1 MSNVRNIIGFDTP
14 SKAKAQEE
22 LNNQSGNNSHL
33 SGMGRGDSEKVK
45 METLQRLQT
54 IGNVI
59 TSDEF
64 QKYPTQQRQQLLL
77 DFTYYS
83 KVADSIL

>member
-22 LNNQSGNNSHL
+22 LNSQSSKSNPL
-33 SGMGRGDSEKVK
+33 AGMGRGDSEKVK
-45 METLQRLQT
+45 METIQRLQT

-64 QKYPTQQRQQLLL
+64 QKYPPTQRQQLLL